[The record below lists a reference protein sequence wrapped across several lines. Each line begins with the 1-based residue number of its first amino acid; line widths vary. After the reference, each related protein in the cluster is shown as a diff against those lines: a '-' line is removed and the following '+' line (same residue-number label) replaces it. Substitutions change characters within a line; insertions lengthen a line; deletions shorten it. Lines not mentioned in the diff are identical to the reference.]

1 MIVLKHGFN
10 GVIGATYED
19 VRLIDTLCG
28 SDGVVLSTVS
38 GHHAGSEKRG
48 GHCASAPVIV
58 TKVSTAAGAG
68 IHCPALIYEDS
79 PKIRLTSCRPL
90 SQQVAAA
97 FNVVEAQEVAIWQL
111 SGSVPRQDEC
121 FIPCSIEMKPSSM

>member
-1 MIVLKHGFN
+1 MQRLRVIVLNHSFN
-10 GVIGATYED
+10 GVIGVTYED

-58 TKVSTAAGAG
+58 TKVSTAVGILMDLMGVRWWAVGRAAG
-68 IHCPALIYEDS
+68 
-79 PKIRLTSCRPL
+79 R
-90 SQQVAAA
+90 QVG
-97 FNVVEAQEVAIWQL
+97 W
-111 SGSVPRQDEC
+111 RQRRQVGGR
-121 FIPCSIEMKPSSM
+121 

>member
-1 MIVLKHGFN
+1 MQRLRVIVLKHGFN
-10 GVIGATYED
+10 GVIGVAYEG

-97 FNVVEAQEVAIWQL
+97 FNVVEGARGGDLATV
-111 SGSVPRQDEC
+111 R
-121 FIPCSIEMKPSSM
+121 